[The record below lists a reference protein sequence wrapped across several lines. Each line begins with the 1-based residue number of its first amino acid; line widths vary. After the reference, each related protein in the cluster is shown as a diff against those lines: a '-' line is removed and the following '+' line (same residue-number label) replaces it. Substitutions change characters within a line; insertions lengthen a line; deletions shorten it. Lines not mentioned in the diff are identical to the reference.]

1 MSIREPIPAV
11 DTDDVETINRKKPI
25 NTTLDPAAA
34 EVFIQYVND
43 KHTNPSLLLSE
54 IVWAW
59 ANHPARSRTV
69 LSLPPETSVLYQNES
84 LNQYLTRVSISVI
97 EAAIEDKQGNFAAVA
112 RTLQCDRSA
121 LHKRLVRLK
130 ASTAT
135 DFDHSLLFQR
145 ARVLNE
151 PDTTDQAFAPLSVIK
166 RKYINVVLEHC
177 NGNKGKAAEILGI
190 PITQLDLE
198 ISDHSLR
205 ESPKPRLLRSPWR
218 VRKSQQHLNQANS
231 PQTSQL

>member
-1 MSIREPIPAV
+1 MKANEPIPGD
-11 DTDDVETINRKKPI
+11 DTNDVETINRKKPI

-34 EVFIQYVND
+34 EVFIHYVND

-97 EAAIEDKQGNFAAVA
+97 EAAIEDQNGNFAAVA
-112 RTLQCDRSA
+112 RILQCDRSA

-151 PDTTDQAFAPLSVIK
+151 PETTQAFAPLSVIK
-166 RKYINVVLEHC
+166 RKYINAVLEHC
-177 NGNKGKAAEILGI
+177 NGNKGEAAEILGI

-198 ISDHSLR
+198 ITDHSLR
-205 ESPKPRLLRSPWR
+205 ERPKARLFRSPWR
-218 VRKSQQHLNQANS
+218 LRKSQQHVNRTNS